1 MPKILDYFTDRKQK
15 GSQPKHARISFET
28 VGSTKR
34 FFIFHLLKLTIEPLE
49 SRVDGEF
56 LHPPQIKI
64 GIPETT
70 VHGSGH
76 IASPSV
82 EFT

>member
-15 GSQPKHARISFET
+15 GRQPKRARISFET
-28 VGSTKR
+28 VGSTKSI
-34 FFIFHLLKLTIEPLE
+34 FILLLLKLAIEPLE
-49 SRVDGEF
+49 SRVDSEF

-70 VHGSGH
+70 VHGSCH

-82 EFT
+82 KFT